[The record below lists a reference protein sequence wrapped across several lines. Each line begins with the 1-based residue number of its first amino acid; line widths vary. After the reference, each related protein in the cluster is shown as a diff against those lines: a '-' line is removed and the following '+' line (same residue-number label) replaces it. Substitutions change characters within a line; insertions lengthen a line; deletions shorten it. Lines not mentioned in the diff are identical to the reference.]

1 MLALV
6 SRRVLNHFIYY
17 FFSKLTNFLI
27 SFFLIK
33 ALDFFCLSP
42 QQAAGYYD
50 KKFAAQTA
58 ESLKTVAP
66 QAAGN

>member
-1 MLALV
+1 VVVAKEVNTYLQET
-6 SRRVLNHFIYY
+6 FCIC
-17 FFSKLTNFLI
+17 I
-27 SFFLIK
+27 IK